1 MQLIVSLA
9 NSAAIMA
16 ALAMVYGA
24 IQRTTLARQLRHLAM
39 GLCFGLGAT
48 LAMLQPLTVAE
59 GIIVDGRS
67 LFVGFAAAFLG
78 PIGAAA
84 ALVAG
89 SITRLMIGGTGAMLG
104 VIAMM
109 ISALMGL
116 LWLTLRER
124 CRMNATMCFMALGT
138 MLTLSVIVLFFLPEP
153 ARSAA
158 LQTVPALF
166 VYNVVGSIY
175 LGKMLQRE
183 RDRARQERDIRVD
196 AITDPLTGL
205 LNRRALGDSYAL
217 ACDVKSARGTGLLL
231 IDLDHFKSIND
242 DYGHDAGDIVLR
254 HVGAALRQA
263 TRKKD
268 SVLRYG
274 GEEFV
279 VVLPDVAEQ
288 DALQAA
294 WRICESL
301 RLKVALPDGR
311 MLKVSASVGGAHW
324 TQAQGPV
331 DFALKQADESLYDA
345 KRSGRNTVVLRR
357 LLSFGSG
364 ESGLGAAQPA

>member
-1 MQLIVSLA
+1 
-9 NSAAIMA
+9 MA
-16 ALAMVYGA
+16 ALAMVYGL

-89 SITRLMIGGTGAMLG
+89 SITRLMIGGPGATLG

-124 CRMNATMCFMALGT
+124 CRMSETMCFMALGT

-158 LQTVPALF
+158 LQTVPALL
-166 VYNVVGSIY
+166 VYNVAGSVY
-175 LGKMLQRE
+175 LGKMLQR
-183 RDRARQERDIRVD
+183 
-196 AITDPLTGL
+196 
-205 LNRRALGDSYAL
+205 
-217 ACDVKSARGTGLLL
+217 
-231 IDLDHFKSIND
+231 
-242 DYGHDAGDIVLR
+242 
-254 HVGAALRQA
+254 
-263 TRKKD
+263 
-268 SVLRYG
+268 
-274 GEEFV
+274 
-279 VVLPDVAEQ
+279 
-288 DALQAA
+288 
-294 WRICESL
+294 
-301 RLKVALPDGR
+301 
-311 MLKVSASVGGAHW
+311 
-324 TQAQGPV
+324 
-331 DFALKQADESLYDA
+331 
-345 KRSGRNTVVLRR
+345 
-357 LLSFGSG
+357 
-364 ESGLGAAQPA
+364 